1 VSTRGTE
8 AKVARGIVDTFLGAY
23 NDKDLERISPLLDEQ
38 IHMVHYGR
46 NVDVRGA
53 QGVLA
58 LLARSAE
65 GAFPDRR
72 FHPPRRR
79 LLDGPHVVVEHSW
92 SATAQV
98 DVPGFA
104 SAGEAV
110 AMDLCTIFTLRN
122 ERIVGYAEYG

>member
-1 VSTRGTE
+1 MAKAAE
-8 AKVARGIVDTFLGAY
+8 ADAGVVVDTFLAAY
-23 NDKDLERISPLLDEQ
+23 NEKDLRRIAPILDADVR
-38 IHMVHYGR
+38 MVHYGR
-46 NVDVRGA
+46 NVDVKGA
-53 QGVLA
+53 GSVLEM
-58 LLARSAE
+58 LERSAE

-79 LLDGPHVVVEHSW
+79 LVAGPHVVVEHAW

-110 AMDLCTIFTLRN
+110 AMDLCTIFTVHDGL
-122 ERIVGYAEYG
+122 IADYAEYG